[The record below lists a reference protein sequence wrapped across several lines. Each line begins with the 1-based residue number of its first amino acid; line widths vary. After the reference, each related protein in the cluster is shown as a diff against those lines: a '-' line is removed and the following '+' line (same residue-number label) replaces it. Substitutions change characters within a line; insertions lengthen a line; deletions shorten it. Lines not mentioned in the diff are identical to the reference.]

1 MKALLRQDSIKSL
14 LRHYPLLTLSIF
26 IFFPQV
32 VAALDELAPEF
43 GLPNNERSAHQVP
56 LKEPGKSLKKVSIAP

>member
-1 MKALLRQDSIKSL
+1 MAALDELAPEFGL
-14 LRHYPLLTLSIF
+14 PNNELSIF
-26 IFFPQV
+26 FFYAQV

-56 LKEPGKSLKKVSIAP
+56 LKEPEKSLKRASIAP

>member
-1 MKALLRQDSIKSL
+1 
-14 LRHYPLLTLSIF
+14 
-26 IFFPQV
+26 

-56 LKEPGKSLKKVSIAP
+56 LKEPEKSLKRASIAP